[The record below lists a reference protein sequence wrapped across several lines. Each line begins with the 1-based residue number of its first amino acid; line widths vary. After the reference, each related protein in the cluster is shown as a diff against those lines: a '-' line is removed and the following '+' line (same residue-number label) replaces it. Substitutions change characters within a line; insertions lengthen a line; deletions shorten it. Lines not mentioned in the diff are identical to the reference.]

1 MERKNIY
8 TGICILVLIIIF
20 STAAI
25 CNSCGLLP
33 VTGSDA
39 GSTLATDNNGSPEES
54 SEKTDGTD
62 ISDET
67 DDTINPVT
75 SDETTTP
82 DPPDVTATESVPDIS
97 SEGSTDDSQV
107 PETTASGNEAPAIN
121 LVIYEGPSYSAADD
135 VCYYRIRADVS
146 GKPVPDI
153 VFNRDDS
160 NGALGP
166 YKTQVNIRRGQ
177 SFNLQAKAKNSEG
190 EANGTL
196 LLSWGC
202 GEENRPP
209 VVQEIAISDPN
220 PITNIL
226 YGMLIE
232 ANDPDGDILSYNWTV
247 SSGTLSDNNKNMAIW
262 KTPAIEGDC
271 ILTVTVS
278 DGKGHTVN
286 KTKKVKVSFPAPVT
300 VYLQKVVGEGGTIE
314 DTVFVN
320 NGGNLYAGDSIHNK
334 YCAGYVSFDI
344 SGLSGAKIQNAAVS
358 FICSKGYG
366 DPLSV
371 FDMLCL
377 SEYYWGPR
385 PIDWQDIFFFSDLIT
400 TYTIATFGCDDPALK
415 SAIQENI
422 NSGKPRFQL
431 YIHFSGDMTDGDHVA
446 DGWEY
451 SQDNI
456 KLKITYIPG
465 T

>member
-33 VTGSDA
+33 VPGSDG

-67 DDTINPVT
+67 DDTGNSNP
-75 SDETTTP
+75 SDETITP
-82 DPPDVTATESVPDIS
+82 DSPDVSATDSSPDIS
-97 SEGSTDDSQV
+97 SDDSADDSQAT
-107 PETTASGNEAPAIN
+107 ESTASGNEAPTIN
-121 LVIYEGPSYSAADD
+121 LVIYEGPSYSAVDD
-135 VCYYRIRADVS
+135 ICYYRIKADTT
-146 GKPVPDI
+146 GKPEPDI
-153 VFNRDDS
+153 VFDRDDS
-160 NGALGP
+160 NGTLGQD
-166 YKTQVNIRRGQ
+166 KVQINIARGQ
-177 SFNLQAKAKNSEG
+177 TFNLQAKAKNPEG
-190 EANGTL
+190 EASDTIA
-196 LLSWGC
+196 LSWGC

-209 VVQEIAISDPN
+209 DVQEISISDPN
-220 PITNIL
+220 PITNKSYAIL
-226 YGMLIE
+226 IA
-232 ANDPDGDILSYNWTV
+232 ANDPDGDALSYKWTV
-247 SSGTLSDNNKNMAIW
+247 SSGTLSSNNKNTTSW
-262 KTPAIEGDC
+262 KAPANEGDC
-271 ILTVTVS
+271 IITVTVS

-300 VYLQKVVGEGGTIE
+300 EYLQKVRGEGGTVE
-314 DTVFVN
+314 DIVFVN
-320 NGGNLYAGDSIHNK
+320 NGGSLYAGDSIHDK
-334 YCAGYVSFDI
+334 HCEGFVSFDI

-358 FICSKGYG
+358 FICSKAYG
-366 DPLSV
+366 DPTSV

-385 PIDWQDIFFFSDLIT
+385 PIDWQDLSAAKNLIM
-400 TYTIATFGCDDPALK
+400 TYTIATFGCDDLALK
-415 SAIQENI
+415 SAIQKNI

-431 YIHFSGDMTDGDHVA
+431 CVYFSGFLTDDNHAA

-451 SQDNI
+451 NQDNV

>member
-33 VTGSDA
+33 VTGSDD

-54 SEKTDGTD
+54 SEKTDDTD

-67 DDTINPVT
+67 DDTGNSNP
-75 SDETTTP
+75 SDETITT
-82 DPPDVTATESVPDIS
+82 DSPDVSATDSSPDIS
-97 SEGSTDDSQV
+97 SDDSVDDSQAT
-107 PETTASGNEAPAIN
+107 ESTASGNEAPTIN
-121 LVIYEGPSYSAADD
+121 LVIYEGPSYSAVDD
-135 VCYYRIRADVS
+135 ICYYRIKADTT
-146 GKPVPDI
+146 GKPKPDI

-160 NGALGP
+160 NGAWGP
-166 YKTQVNIRRGQ
+166 DKVQINIVRGQ
-177 SFNLQAKAKNSEG
+177 TFNLQAKAKNPEG
-190 EANGTL
+190 EASDTIVLN
-196 LLSWGC
+196 WGC

-226 YGMLIE
+226 YGILID

-300 VYLQKVVGEGGTIE
+300 VYLQKVVGEGGTVE
-314 DTVFVN
+314 DAIFVLS
-320 NGGNLYAGDSIHNK
+320 GDVLYAGDDYNDKSN
-334 YCAGYVSFDI
+334 AGFVSFDI

-358 FICSKGYG
+358 FICSEAYG
-366 DPLSV
+366 DPLSA

-377 SEYYWGPR
+377 NEYYWGPR
-385 PIDWQDIFFFSDLIT
+385 PIQQQDLFASGNLIS
-400 TYTIATFGCDDPALK
+400 TYKIATFGCDAPALK
-415 SAIQENI
+415 NAIQEKI

-431 YIHFSGDMTDGDHVA
+431 RIYFSGALTDNDHWP
-446 DGWEY
+446 DGWMY